1 MKRNTLTLVIGA
13 VLILIFAL
21 LLFTFQVRKSEVAVV
36 TTFGDPTR
44 PITQPGLYLKWPWP
58 IQRVYRFDQRI
69 QVFEDKFTEGLT
81 ADNNNLL
88 TMVFVG
94 WRITDPKT
102 FFPKFVDGSISAAER
117 TLEGIVSNA
126 KGAVVG
132 KHNLSDFVNADAK
145 QLKFDAIEND
155 IKTLV
160 QAQLKAND
168 CGIEIAF
175 LGIKKLGLP
184 ESVSQTVF
192 DRMTSERKVLAD
204 KLQFEGEAEAQ
215 KIKST
220 ADRQAAEALANAEA
234 ESTRIKGE
242 GEAKAAE
249 LLPVFE
255 KNPTLANFELRL
267 KALEQSLS
275 ERATLIFDQRTPPFD
290 LFQGF
295 VTNRSS
301 SK

>member
-13 VLILIFAL
+13 VLIVIFAL
-21 LLFTFQVRKSEVAVV
+21 LLFTFQIRKSEVAVV
-36 TTFGDPTR
+36 TFFGDPTR

-58 IQRVYRFDQRI
+58 VQRVYRFDQRI
-69 QVFEDKFTEGLT
+69 QTFEDKFTEGLT

-94 WRITDPKT
+94 WQITDPKT
-102 FFPKFVDGSISAAER
+102 FFPKFADGSVSAAER

-132 KHNLSDFVNADAK
+132 KHNLSDFVNADPK
-145 QLKFDAIEND
+145 QIKFDAIENE
-155 IKTLV
+155 IKALV

-215 KIKST
+215 KIKSA

-234 ESTRIKGE
+234 EATRIKGE

-255 KNPTLANFELRL
+255 KNPALANFELRI

-295 VTNRSS
+295 ATNRST